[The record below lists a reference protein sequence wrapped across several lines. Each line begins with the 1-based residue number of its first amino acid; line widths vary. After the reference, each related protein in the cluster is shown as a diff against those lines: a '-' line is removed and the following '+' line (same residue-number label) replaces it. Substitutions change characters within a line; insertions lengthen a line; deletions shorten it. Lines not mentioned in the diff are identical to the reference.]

1 MIQRKQT
8 VFLLIA
14 AILNVICLFNPLG
27 GVRLEGMGI
36 LPVLYNIGIRSA
48 TGTFDFL
55 AVPLFFLLAT
65 ASILSVVAIFQFK
78 KRPVQSKLC
87 LLNCWLYVLWY
98 VYGAFVIGHSML
110 PLGQFKADMG
120 ISLPL
125 ISLILTFMARRG
137 IVADEK
143 LVKSM
148 DRIR

>member
-36 LPVLYNIGIRSA
+36 PPVLYNIGIRSA

-78 KRPVQSKLC
+78 KRPVQS
-87 LLNCWLYVLWY
+87 
-98 VYGAFVIGHSML
+98 
-110 PLGQFKADMG
+110 
-120 ISLPL
+120 
-125 ISLILTFMARRG
+125 
-137 IVADEK
+137 
-143 LVKSM
+143 
-148 DRIR
+148 